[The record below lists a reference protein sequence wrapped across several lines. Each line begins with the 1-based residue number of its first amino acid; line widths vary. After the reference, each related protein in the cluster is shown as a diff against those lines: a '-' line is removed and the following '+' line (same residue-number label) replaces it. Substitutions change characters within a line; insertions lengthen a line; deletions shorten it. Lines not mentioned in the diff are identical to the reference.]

1 MKKDKNVSTAE
12 VAEENPGAVLTP
24 AASHEAGAERKAK
37 TARKVPWFRVA
48 VIVIFA
54 LFYAYDLFEA
64 ITNTFGVVEQITKY
78 NEYAELNGTN
88 TSAIPWPILIANIV
102 LPVAV
107 FGLALLVA
115 RKRNVVILAVV
126 LLTGLGVIGAL
137 TLTLIALV

>member
-24 AASHEAGAERKAK
+24 AASHEASAERKTK

-115 RKRNVVILAVV
+115 RKRNVVILAIV